1 MIYCARCETYKPES
15 EYYASINRSWCK
27 PCRVEYSKAKYANL
41 SPEEKADLLR
51 VTAEKRRIRNQR
63 LNREVHRLSF
73 ALAHHLSVSR
83 WAEPSISTKAV
94 LDPTRIMS
102 SIPALYKEVSKHWVG
117 LGQSVN

>member
-63 LNREVHRLSF
+63 LS
-73 ALAHHLSVSR
+73 AMA
-83 WAEPSISTKAV
+83 
-94 LDPTRIMS
+94 TRIMQ
-102 SIPALYKEVSKHWVG
+102 ERVSA
-117 LGQSVN
+117 

>member
-41 SPEEKADLLR
+41 SPEERADLLR

-63 LNREVHRLSF
+63 KTLRRLEKSYQTLRLVKERYMMESF
-73 ALAHHLSVSR
+73 WRQSR
-83 WAEPSISTKAV
+83 HVEAAAKVAERFWFGR
-94 LDPTRIMS
+94 RIARA
-102 SIPALYKEVSKHWVG
+102 IRRAA
-117 LGQSVN
+117 